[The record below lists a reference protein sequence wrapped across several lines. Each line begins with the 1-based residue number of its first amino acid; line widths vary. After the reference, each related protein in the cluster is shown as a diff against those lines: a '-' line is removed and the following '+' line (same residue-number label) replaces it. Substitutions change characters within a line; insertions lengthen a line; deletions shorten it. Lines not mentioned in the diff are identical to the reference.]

1 MQPLSIQSIDPASN
15 QSEPTRQ
22 LTRLDSEQA
31 VALFLP
37 DPPDSSGRPEAVS
50 QDCTIVDASSS
61 SIVGRPN
68 ETITSNE
75 SAAFPTRS
83 RNLERMTSEQA
94 LDLFLEQHSARS
106 SQ

>member
-1 MQPLSIQSIDPASN
+1 MQPPSTEAFEPASS
-15 QSEPTRQ
+15 QSESTRQ

-37 DPPDSSGRPEAVS
+37 DPPDSSGRPDAVS
-50 QDCTIVDASSS
+50 QDCTFADASSS
-61 SIVGRPN
+61 SIVGRHN
-68 ETITSNE
+68 ETITSNN
-75 SAAFPTRS
+75 SAAFSTRS

-94 LDLFLEQHSARS
+94 LDFFLDQHSARS